1 MTTAAWVPEHAEA
14 TGRIGLAARGAVYC
28 LAGLLALAVATG
40 RGSGEI
46 EGQGAVESLAGKP
59 FGGALLVALAIGLV
73 AYALWRLLRAIT
85 GAGEGADRD
94 GWQEAVM
101 RAGNAAQAIVYVSL
115 AMAAVRVLRQGS
127 NGSEGGS
134 DQRARSITAR
144 LLEQGWGRA
153 AVIAVGLGLVAAG
166 AGMVWWGVSRRF
178 EEHLRTSEMTAGQ
191 REWLPRLGVFGHAA
205 RGVVAA
211 LVGLFLVQA
220 ALDHDPSEAV
230 GIDGALRRLADQ
242 TYGPVA
248 LVVVAL
254 GLVAYGLYSF
264 VEARWRKV
272 LE

>member
-14 TGRIGLAARGAVYC
+14 TGRMGLAARGAVYC
-28 LAGLLALAVATG
+28 LAGALALAVATG

-46 EGQGAVESLAGKP
+46 EGKGAVESLAGKP
-59 FGGALLVALAIGLV
+59 FGGALLGALTVGLV

-101 RAGNAAQAIVYVSL
+101 RAGNVGQAAVYTSL
-115 AMAAVRVLRQGS
+115 ALAALRVLRQGS
-127 NGSEGGS
+127 SGSEGGS

-153 AVIAVGLGLVAAG
+153 AVIAIGMGLVAAG
-166 AGMVWWGVSRRF
+166 VGMVWWGASRRF
-178 EEHLRTSEMTAGQ
+178 EEHLRTSEMTSQQ
-191 REWLPRLGVFGHAA
+191 RAWLPRLGVFGHAA

-211 LVGLFLVQA
+211 LIGMFLVRA
-220 ALDHDPSEAV
+220 AFEHDASDAV
-230 GIDGALRRLADQ
+230 GIDGALRRLSEQ
-242 TYGPVA
+242 PHGPVA
-248 LVVVAL
+248 LTVVAL